1 MTTLRIA
8 NFEEI
13 RTIEVEMINGIGIHL
28 VGERDAFVKET
39 LLRVVTALQSAGVSI
54 PAKKIIINISAQSIY
69 GEPKRVIGH
78 EESHDLPIA
87 IGILKEMGRL
97 AYNVNELG
105 FVAGGRL
112 KLDGTIYGTD
122 FNIKQIV
129 K

>member
-1 MTTLRIA
+1 
-8 NFEEI
+8 
-13 RTIEVEMINGIGIHL
+13 MINGIGIHL

-69 GEPKRVIGH
+69 GEPKRVIRH

>member
-13 RTIEVEMINGIGIHL
+13 RTIEVEMMYGIGIHL
-28 VGERDAFVKET
+28 IGERDAFAKET

-54 PAKKIIINISAQSIY
+54 PAKKIIINISAQSLY
-69 GEPKRVIGH
+69 GKPMRVKGH

-97 AYNVNELG
+97 AYDINECG
-105 FVAGGRL
+105 FVAGGQL
-112 KLDGTIYGTD
+112 KLDGTICGTD
-122 FNIKQIV
+122 FNIKQII